1 MSFTQEILEDIMAKQ
16 AQSELI
22 AVVGPTCTGKSDLAI
37 EVAKELKV
45 PIINCDS
52 RLIFKEMNIG
62 TAKPTPSELEEVTHH
77 LVNIKVPD
85 SSYSA
90 GDYRE
95 DFDKVFDS
103 LEANEQG
110 IKAVVVGGTGLYI
123 RSALDNLNMPEI
135 SRDHELREKLNEE
148 SLEKLQEMILDL
160 DSNAHLDLD
169 MQNKVRVIR
178 AIEIVKLSGKPLAEN
193 RSKETTNRYQTLYY
207 GLNFES
213 RRKLYDLINYRVV
226 KMLQRGLVHEVE
238 ALVKKYG
245 ESEVL
250 QSTIGYREIL
260 PYLRGEYSLS
270 EGRRRIQKRTR
281 VYAKKQMTW
290 FNQNKSIKWFYREK

>member
-1 MSFTQEILEDIMAKQ
+1 MSFTKQIIEDINTKD
-16 AQSELI
+16 SKPELI

-37 EVAKELKV
+37 EIAQELNL

-62 TAKPTPSELEEVTHH
+62 TAKPTQTELETVKHH

-90 GDYRE
+90 GDYRT
-95 DFDKVFDS
+95 DFDKVFAS
-103 LEANEQG
+103 LKANDQG

-123 RSALDNLNMPEI
+123 RSALDNLNMPEV
-135 SRDHELREKLNEE
+135 SRDSGLRDKLNEK
-148 SLEKLQEMILDL
+148 SLEELQTMVLELDPE
-160 DSNAHLDLD
+160 AHKDLD
-169 MQNKVRVIR
+169 MHNKVRIIR
-178 AIEIVKLSGKPLAEN
+178 AIEIIQVSGKPLAQN
-193 RSKETTNRYQTLYY
+193 RSKEKTNRYKTLYY

-260 PYLRGEYSLS
+260 SYLRGEGSLS
-270 EGRRRIQKRTR
+270 EARRKIQKRTR

-290 FNQNKSIKWFYREK
+290 FNQNREIQWFYK